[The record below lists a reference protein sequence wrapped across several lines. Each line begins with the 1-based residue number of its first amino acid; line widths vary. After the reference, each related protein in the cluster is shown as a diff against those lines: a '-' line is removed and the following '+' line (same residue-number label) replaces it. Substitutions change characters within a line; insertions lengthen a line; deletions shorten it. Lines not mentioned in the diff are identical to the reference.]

1 MYICIYTYTH
11 YFSIICGK
19 ADDPQWLL
27 TQILKDLKRKCHRNS
42 WFYGDFPPF
51 FVNVYQRVTPT
62 DFHSIIFQR
71 GRLNHQPEWLVTQV
85 TSRLQKTHH
94 HWWLSPVLAIWG
106 FLFFFFR
113 NPRVTTWWL
122 IPLSKWVITPVINGI
137 IRVNP
142 LITGVITHLLS
153 GMSHQ
158 VVFFGSRGPCFTV
171 PRRLTAEVL
180 SACSSPSTRGS
191 CPMSTWVAP
200 PSCGCWRRRA
210 PWRRPLG
217 CSSCAP
223 SRWCPGHLGEASPW
237 GSLRI
242 GPWFLWPILCITG
255 LLVGGL
261 EHFLWLY
268 IGNVIIPTD
277 FRKFFRG
284 VSIPPT
290 RLSTSKSY
298 D

>member
-1 MYICIYTYTH
+1 MIPNDY
-11 YFSIICGK
+11 
-19 ADDPQWLL
+19 WLKSWR
-27 TQILKDLKRKCHRNS
+27 IWNANAIEIVDFMVIFHR
-42 WFYGDFPPF
+42 F

-85 TSRLQKTHH
+85 TSRLQK
-94 HWWLSPVLAIWG
+94 PIIIG
-106 FLFFFFR
+106 DFLQSWPYGDFFFFFR

-137 IRVNP
+137 SRVNP

-158 VVFFGSRGPCFTV
+158 VVFFGSRGPCFTG
-171 PRRLTAEVL
+171 PRGSPAEVL

-242 GPWFLWPILCITG
+242 GPWFFVAYPMYKWITG
-255 LLVGGL
+255 WWFGTFFVTLYW
-261 EHFLWLY
+261 ECHHPNWLSK
-268 IGNVIIPTD
+268 I
-277 FRKFFRG
+277 FQRG
-284 VSIPPT
+284 KYTTNQI
-290 RLSTSKSY
+290 KY
-298 D
+298 F